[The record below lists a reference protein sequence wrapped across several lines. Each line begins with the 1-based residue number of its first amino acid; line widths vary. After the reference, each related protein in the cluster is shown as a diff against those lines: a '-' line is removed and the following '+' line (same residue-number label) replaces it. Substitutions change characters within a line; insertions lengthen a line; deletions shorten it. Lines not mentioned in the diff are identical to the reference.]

1 MKKLIDIVINY
12 KDSDSRVLSEA
23 FLQLPSK
30 RELPD
35 YYDVIKKPVDL
46 KKIKARIREH
56 RYRTLDD
63 LEDDFMLL
71 CINAQTYNVEG
82 SLIYEDS
89 IVLQSVFTSARERLE
104 KDGDLALGPDQ
115 DQDTD
120 QEGQGTSADGHG
132 SEEKTKKRK
141 SRQVKRYISD
151 DDDTEESD

>member
-1 MKKLIDIVINY
+1 M
-12 KDSDSRVLSEA
+12 LSEA

-46 KKIKARIREH
+46 KKIRARIREH

-104 KDGDLALGPDQ
+104 KDGDLALGTD

-120 QEGQGTSADGHG
+120 QDVAPAAEGGGGGSHG
-132 SEEKTKKRK
+132 GAEEKTKKRK
-141 SRQVKRYISD
+141 SRHVRRYISD

>member
-1 MKKLIDIVINY
+1 
-12 KDSDSRVLSEA
+12 
-23 FLQLPSK
+23 
-30 RELPD
+30 
-35 YYDVIKKPVDL
+35 
-46 KKIKARIREH
+46 
-56 RYRTLDD
+56 
-63 LEDDFMLL
+63 MLL